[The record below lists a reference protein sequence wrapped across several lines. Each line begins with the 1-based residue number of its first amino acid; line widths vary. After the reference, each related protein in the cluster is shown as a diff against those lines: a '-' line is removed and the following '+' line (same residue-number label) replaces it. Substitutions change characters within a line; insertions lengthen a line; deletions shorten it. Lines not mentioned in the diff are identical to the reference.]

1 MHSLLEDRELGAQ
14 LAGIY
19 GWRDDHVRRRLPI
32 IRSGEVGR
40 RSLRPVTAFYSRR
53 ARTPE
58 PRGRPLNSQGMGHR
72 FAHRTRPRLARDGR
86 APNGAGRVPA
96 GEPEPRELV
105 VWHEFL
111 DQRKELS
118 LLKPDVCVK
127 QFSRRSQ
134 RLSIGDAGRRGDFEC
149 AHEPLELHVVDACL
163 AEGSRL
169 RLDVPEEQREELF
182 FLIPKVDTL
191 FVPEELHEFP
201 RRRQPSRSISARG
214 STAQP
219 HCLHESIVMVARE
232 RDQGGVALHSST
244 RGYSVVPA
252 VLAEH

>member
-1 MHSLLEDRELGAQ
+1 VTVVPALELVVVTTADVPAFTESA
-14 LAGIY
+14 ANP
-19 GWRDDHVRRRLPI
+19 RRRL
-32 IRSGEVGR
+32 SAAAE
-40 RSLRPVTAFYSRR
+40 LLAW
-53 ARTPE
+53 
-58 PRGRPLNSQGMGHR
+58 LNE
-72 FAHRTRPRLARDGR
+72 FRLARDAR

-96 GEPEPRELV
+96 GEPEPPELV

-127 QFSRRSQ
+127 QFSRRIQ
-134 RLSIGDAGRRGDFEC
+134 RLSIGDAGRQGDFEC
-149 AHEPLELHVVDACL
+149 ASEPLELHVLDACL

-182 FLIPKVDTL
+182 FLTPKVDTL

-201 RRRQPSRSISARG
+201 GRRKSSRGITVRG

-219 HCLHESIVMVARE
+219 HRLDESFVMVARE
-232 RDQGGVALHSST
+232 RDQGGVALHCT
-244 RGYSVVPA
+244 LGGGDLGR
-252 VLAEH
+252 LDL